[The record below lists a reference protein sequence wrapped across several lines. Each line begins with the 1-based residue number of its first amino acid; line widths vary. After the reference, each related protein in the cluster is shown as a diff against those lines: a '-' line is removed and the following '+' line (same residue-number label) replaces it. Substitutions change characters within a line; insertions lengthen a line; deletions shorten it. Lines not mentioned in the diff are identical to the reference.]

1 VIFYR
6 SPEIMYRSAWL
17 VTAALVGANIALVQ
31 PAAVALSAGEIFNI
45 AKAVT
50 VEIRLQ
56 QDKSVGSG
64 IIIDRQG
71 DLYTLIT
78 NRHVVCGGQLR
89 DKVPA
94 GESYDLSLVDG
105 RHYRVKDSSV
115 KLVGRDLDLAII
127 QFRSKRNYA
136 VAKVTTNN
144 LQAADKVYTSGF
156 PPQKPGFNFNAG
168 KTIAVVTKRLT
179 GDFGGYTII
188 YDAATLPGMS
198 GGGVFNSAGLLV
210 AIHGLGGN
218 IGENTLLRDDND
230 NSQLG
235 TKIGLNRG
243 IPVRW
248 VVQNLGEL
256 GINLTTLQSMAAIGT
271 DRQRVAAN
279 TADEHFITGFNK
291 LVDPGENV
299 LAGKRQALEE
309 FTIAIKL
316 NPKYTSAYIGQ
327 ALVYQQLQDVQKAVA
342 AYDAAIALNPKSAGA
357 YENRGVIKYEKF
369 NDAPGAIADL
379 SQAIALDPKS
389 VMAYSNR
396 GFMKYE
402 KLNDVRGSLADYN
415 QAIALD
421 PKYAIAYNNR
431 GILKYFK
438 LNDVPGALADY
449 NQAIALNPKLAV
461 AYINLGTLKDEKLN
475 DGQGALDD
483 YNQAIALNSKYAQAY
498 HNRGSLKHEKLN
510 DVQGALDDYNQAIA
524 LNPKYAQAYHNR
536 GNLQKNKLN
545 NVRGALA
552 DYNQAI
558 ALDPKLV
565 GLYVSRG
572 LLKYERLND
581 MQGALAD
588 YNQAIALDPKN
599 AIAYNNR
606 GLLKEDKLKDIQGA
620 MVDYTQSIALDP
632 KFAPAYHNRGSL
644 KYQKLSNI
652 QGALIDLNQ
661 AIALDTKY
669 ANAYGNRA
677 YLKANYLNDRAGAI
691 QDLRQAAKI
700 FRFQGQTQLLQQAIE
715 FLRQLGA
722 TE

>member
-17 VTAALVGANIALVQ
+17 VTAALVGTNIALVQ

-56 QDKSVGSG
+56 QDRSVGSG

-156 PPQKPGFNFNAG
+156 PPQKPGFNFNEG

-188 YDAATLPGMS
+188 YDADTLPGMS

-218 IGENTLLRDDND
+218 YGENTLLSDDND
-230 NSQLG
+230 NSQVG

-248 VVQNLGEL
+248 VVQNLREL

-299 LAGKRQALEE
+299 LAGKRQAAEE

-316 NPKYTSAYIGQ
+316 NPKYASAYRAQ
-327 ALVYQQLQDVQKAVA
+327 ALVYYQLQDFQKALL
-342 AYDAAIALNPKSAGA
+342 AYDAAIALDPKSAST
-357 YENRGVIKYEKF
+357 YENRGFLKYDKLS
-369 NDAPGAIADL
+369 DAPGALADL
-379 SQAIALDPKS
+379 NQAIALDPKS
-389 VMAYSNR
+389 ANAYENRGLLKYKKLNDISGSLADLSRAIALNPGYARIYSNR
-396 GFMKYE
+396 GVLKYE
-402 KLNDVRGSLADYN
+402 KLNDIS
-415 QAIALD
+415 
-421 PKYAIAYNNR
+421 
-431 GILKYFK
+431 
-438 LNDVPGALADY
+438 GALADY
-449 NQAIALNPKLAV
+449 
-461 AYINLGTLKDEKLN
+461 D
-475 DGQGALDD
+475 
-483 YNQAIALNSKYAQAY
+483 
-498 HNRGSLKHEKLN
+498 R
-510 DVQGALDDYNQAIA
+510 AIA
-524 LNPKYAQAYHNR
+524 LNPKYASAYSNR
-536 GNLQKNKLN
+536 GLLKNKKLN
-545 NVRGALA
+545 DVRGALA
-552 DYNQAI
+552 DYDRAI
-558 ALDPKLV
+558 ALNPK
-565 GLYVSRG
+565 YANAYYNRG
-572 LLKYERLND
+572 LLKNEKLNDVRGALTDYDRAISLDPNSVEAHVNRANLKANRLND
-581 MQGALAD
+581 FRGALVDYDRAITLDPKSAIAYINRGILKNDKLNDISGALAD
-588 YNQAIALDPKN
+588 YNRAIALSPKSAEAYYSRAN
-599 AIAYNNR
+599 LKAYQLNDLRGALVDYDRAIDLNPKYATAYNNR
-606 GLLKEDKLKDIQGA
+606 AFLKHEKLNDIRGA
-620 MVDYTQSIALDP
+620 LTDFDRAIALDP
-632 KFAPAYHNRGSL
+632 KFALAYN
-644 KYQKLSNI
+644 
-652 QGALIDLNQ
+652 
-661 AIALDTKY
+661 
-669 ANAYGNRA
+669 NRA
-677 YLKANYLNDRAGAI
+677 FLKHKKLNDSQGAI
-691 QDLRQAAKI
+691 QDFRKAAQI
-700 FRFQGQTQLLQQAIE
+700 FRSQGQTQQLQTTIE

>member
-1 VIFYR
+1 
-6 SPEIMYRSAWL
+6 MYRSAWL

-136 VAKVTTNN
+136 VAKVTNNN

-188 YDAATLPGMS
+188 YDADTLPGMS

-248 VVQNLGEL
+248 VVQNLREL

-291 LVDPGENV
+291 FVDPGENV
-299 LAGKRQALEE
+299 LAGKRQAAEE
-309 FTIAIKL
+309 FTIATKL
-316 NPKYTSAYIGQ
+316 NPKYTSAYRGQ
-327 ALVYQQLQDVQKAVA
+327 ASVYEQLHDFQKALA
-342 AYDAAIALNPKSAGA
+342 AYDT
-357 YENRGVIKYEKF
+357 
-369 NDAPGAIADL
+369 
-379 SQAIALDPKS
+379 AIALDPKS
-389 VMAYSNR
+389 ANTYGNR
-396 GFMKYE
+396 GFLKYE
-402 KLNDVRGSLADYN
+402 
-415 QAIALD
+415 
-421 PKYAIAYNNR
+421 
-431 GILKYFK
+431 K
-438 LNDVPGALADY
+438 LNDVPGALADL
-449 NQAIALNPKLAV
+449 NQAIALDPKSAST
-461 AYINLGTLKDEKLN
+461 YHHRGILKHKKLN
-475 DGQGALDD
+475 DVPGALADLNRAIALDPKSAKAYHDRGIMKNKKLDVQGALAD
-483 YNQAIALNSKYAQAY
+483 YNQAIS
-498 HNRGSLKHEKLN
+498 
-510 DVQGALDDYNQAIA
+510 
-524 LNPKYAQAYHNR
+524 LNPKYAQAYSNRGIIRKNKLNDISGALADYNQAISLNPKFAPPYYNRGNIKYDKNDIPGALTDYDRAISLNPKFAPPYHNR
-536 GNLQKNKLN
+536 GNIKYDKNDIPGALTDYDRAIALDPKFADAYNNRGLLKYNKLN
-545 NVRGALA
+545 DISGALADYNQAIAIDPKSATAYNSRGVLKNEKLNDISGALA

-558 ALDPKLV
+558 ALDPKSAPA
-565 GLYVSRG
+565 YINRG
-572 LLKYERLND
+572 ILKKDKLND
-581 MQGALAD
+581 FRGALTD
-588 YNQAIALDPKN
+588 YDRAIALDPKS
-599 AIAYNNR
+599 AQAYLNR
-606 GLLKEDKLKDIQGA
+606 ATLKHDKL
-620 MVDYTQSIALDP
+620 
-632 KFAPAYHNRGSL
+632 N
-644 KYQKLSNI
+644 
-652 QGALIDLNQ
+652 DL
-661 AIALDTKY
+661 
-669 ANAYGNRA
+669 R
-677 YLKANYLNDRAGAI
+677 GAI
-691 QDLRQAAKI
+691 EDLRKSAQI
-700 FRFQGQTQLLQQAIE
+700 LRSQGETQLLQKVLEA
-715 FLRQLGA
+715 LKQLGA